1 MLPPDENE
9 MKRARALV
17 RLSNSLA
24 EGKPIDWDAQR
35 AETPEYS
42 KELANLQRLE
52 SLRQAFSQPIED
64 RKTISAD
71 RDPGDL
77 PTQWGHLVI
86 QKLLGVGAFAEVYLA
101 YDPKLDTQVALK
113 LLKRDRIAAEGER
126 FLWEA
131 RHLAHVRHP
140 HVVTVH
146 GFGEHDG
153 RPGLWMDYLPGQ
165 SLEERFAER
174 GRLGWREAAAI
185 GVEMCGALAAIHAAG
200 LAHGDVKG
208 SNVVQADD
216 GRNVLTDFGAAG
228 DRGASGLLQ
237 SGACG
242 TPLVMAPELYLNRQ
256 HATPAGDIYSLG
268 VLLYRL
274 VSGSYPVEAT
284 TEAELYEKHERAEH
298 VPLRDRCPTLPA
310 PFVAA
315 VEQAIAPDPNARFG
329 SAGRME
335 EAFLH
340 LAAKPSWLLL
350 LLDSLVEKLTLAVG
364 WTRKRPRRS
373 ALALAMTV
381 VAVTLFGVWY
391 FSPLQIQT
399 VVYRME
405 AGVPKALTGAAV
417 RPGDSLCM
425 QFRSSR
431 DSYVYVVNEAERTIG
446 ELNTLFP
453 LPYSDLVNPLS
464 RGKKHLLP
472 GRAGS
477 GIIPWPLDD
486 TGGKERIL
494 VIASRE
500 PLAKFEEWT
509 REAVDPTRGDQSRG
523 IDPQD
528 PRGIHPNLPPM
539 SRIDRIK
546 SELGPPNR
554 NISWQVVELECDAE
568 SARAKP

>member
-1 MLPPDENE
+1 VLPSNANE
-9 MKRARALV
+9 PNPARSLL
-17 RLSNSLA
+17 RLSDSLA
-24 EGKPIDWDAQR
+24 EGNSIDWDAEL
-35 AETPEYS
+35 AETPENS
-42 KELANLQRLE
+42 KELTNLRRLE
-52 SLRQAFSQPIED
+52 ALRQAFSLPIED
-64 RKTISAD
+64 RKTVSAE
-71 RDPGDL
+71 RKPGDV

-165 SLEERFAER
+165 SLDARFAER

-208 SNVVQADD
+208 TNVVQADD

-228 DRGASGLLQ
+228 DRGTSGLLQ

-242 TPLVMAPELYLNRQ
+242 TPLVMAPELFLNRMQ
-256 HATPAGDIYSLG
+256 ATPAGDIYSLG

-298 VPLRDRCPTLPA
+298 VRLRDRCPTLPA

-315 VEQAIAPDPNARFG
+315 VEQALAPDPHARFG
-329 SAGRME
+329 SAGRLE
-335 EAFLH
+335 EALLH
-340 LAAKPSWLLL
+340 AAKPIPWWHLQ
-350 LLDSLVEKLTLAVG
+350 LDLVVEKLTLAVG

-373 ALALAMTV
+373 ALTLAMTV
-381 VAVTLFGVWY
+381 VAVTLLVMRSFL
-391 FSPLQIQT
+391 PLKIQT

-405 AGVPKALTGAAV
+405 AGVPKTLGPGAAV
-417 RPGDSLCM
+417 HPGDSLCM
-425 QFRSSR
+425 QFRGSR

-453 LPYSDLVNPLS
+453 LSYSDLANPLS
-464 RGKKHLLP
+464 RGKNYLLP

-509 REAVDPTRGDQSRG
+509 RDAADPIRG

-528 PRGIHPNLPPM
+528 PRGIHVTPPPS

-554 NISWQVVELECDAE
+554 NMSWQVVELECDAE